1 MWGRGWGRSLA
12 SASLGTGILG
22 LPEPWG
28 GRLSP
33 HRASVTGCGSGCP
46 FVSAFSQATTLPPCA
61 PTSPG

>member
-1 MWGRGWGRSLA
+1 MRAWEQAFWAFPNCG
-12 SASLGTGILG
+12 
-22 LPEPWG
+22 E